1 MIHKKSLVGSGMI
14 LAAALVFGSVAQAQE
29 PTGSG
34 PNPFRD
40 CGIGAA
46 LFPTTNW
53 AAVSSNVIWDVG
65 TTAVTSATAS
75 PQTCQGQYVAAAA
88 FIFETFDSL
97 TEEAAKGSGEH
108 IATLLNILNLNENER
123 AAVLTSVRRDMASLV
138 PQNSFDAMSKTEKA
152 ETFYLSVMGA
162 IES

>member
-14 LAAALVFGSVAQAQE
+14 LAAAMAFGSVAQAQE
-29 PTGSG
+29 STGTG
-34 PNPFRD
+34 PNPYRD

-46 LFPTTNW
+46 LFPTVHW
-53 AAVSSNVIWDVG
+53 AAVSSNVIWDIG
-65 TTAVTSATAS
+65 TTALTSATAS

-88 FIFETFDSL
+88 FILETFDSL

-108 IATLLNILNLNENER
+108 IATLLNILNVNENER